1 MDGVTKTM
9 HSAPRK
15 ICGVG
20 YVILGRGQDK
30 DTYISSSFRNNRI
43 SIITDEGEVISGC
56 IVSKNAWQYLEFP
69 ATIKSRGSQ
78 VVWINIP
85 YQNRVIILD
94 VLHKRDELN
103 SIQTQNQFKFQRE
116 VGNNIVTIQGEGQT
130 GTITI
135 VAQGEANQEGELYIK
150 VLNSSELALFNTYV
164 QGIMSVDV
172 EKDLNFRVGNSVT
185 FIVRDESNPNSTGLF
200 NYVLGTG
207 YSLLDEFKN
216 NIQTN
221 KNGIFTEVPPS
232 VKVYARASG
241 SSSEPGLLGDK
252 TYTLLNEIKN
262 LLTNMVTTLQTAS
275 TTPPNV
281 LTAPISAQIS
291 NWIESTAK
299 LAAEIQT
306 IKAKNFELS

>member
-1 MDGVTKTM
+1 MNGVTKTM

-56 IVSKNAWQYLEFP
+56 IVSKNVWQYLEFP
-69 ATIKSRGSQ
+69 ATVKSRGSQ

-103 SIQTQNQFKFQRE
+103 NIQIPNQFKFQRE
-116 VGNNIVTIQGEGQT
+116 VGNNIVTVQGEGQT
-130 GTITI
+130 GTISI
-135 VAQGEANQEGELYIK
+135 VAQGEADKEGELYVKI
-150 VLNSSELALFNTYV
+150 LNSSELGLFSTYV

-172 EKDLNFRVGNSVT
+172 EKDLNFRTGNSVT
-185 FIVRDESNPNSTGLF
+185 FTVRDESNPDSAGLF
-200 NYVLGTG
+200 NYVLGAG

-216 NIQTN
+216 NFQTN
-221 KNGIFTEVPPS
+221 KNGIFNEVPDS

-241 SSSEPGLLGDK
+241 ASSEPGLLGDK

-262 LLTNMVTTLQTAS
+262 LLTSIVTTIQTAS
-275 TTPPNV
+275 AIPPNV

-291 NWIESTAK
+291 NWLDSTAK
-299 LAAEIQT
+299 LATEIET